1 LNKFDPVKKIL
12 VASSFL
18 LAINDSYADTSA
30 IDCVKTKWEGN
41 NYTFMNVCD
50 YNVFVMYCTEGKK
63 TTGKYC
69 GDYTGSKGLKGSFY
83 TYLFNLKQ
91 V

>member
-1 LNKFDPVKKIL
+1 
-12 VASSFL
+12 
-18 LAINDSYADTSA
+18 
-30 IDCVKTKWEGN
+30 
-41 NYTFMNVCD
+41 MNVCD

-83 TYLFNLKQ
+83 TYSFNLKQ